1 LIREALG
8 KREEITKLTC
18 DEITI
23 RNAQG
28 LRYLFKKPQ
37 PKLEVTFES
46 HSPAIPPPG
55 GQYNTAFPVGTGSSF
70 QAPSVIPLNVSQTAG
85 SGAESKWLTVLEKN
99 PQSFGHSGTNINE
112 NLLVFGGFTD
122 GDTVNH
128 CLLMSDTFNGKFS
141 KLKVRGDIP
150 EPRERHSTSLIG
162 KKVYIFGGYC
172 RSGEV
177 YHNSL
182 FVFES
187 ETLTWTTLLPHGN
200 PPEKRCGHTA
210 SVVDNKIWIF
220 GGRVKVKKSTFFDS
234 EGAGVQY
241 RNDLHCYDPVTN
253 EWYRYEPRG
262 IGPSGRSLHTSTVVG
277 RKIYIFGGANSS
289 GSRNDS
295 SGFCD
300 LYELDIDSMT
310 WTECETQGTPPSPCY
325 GHTATYIGNDKI
337 LFFGGKG
344 YKVLNQINILDTK
357 TMTWKQYAYAGNT
370 LKERWGHSATL
381 HDARLLLYGGRN
393 DEGYFHTID
402 AINYASQ
409 LIELKP
415 EEQAKE
421 MLKRK
426 QDEKNRTREFVGD
439 LQTQISTLQS
449 TLQQMGDQFISQ
461 RKTLTETRN
470 TLLAIKQE
478 NDRLKRII
486 GEIKA
491 SQPSIPSY

>member
-1 LIREALG
+1 
-8 KREEITKLTC
+8 
-18 DEITI
+18 
-23 RNAQG
+23 
-28 LRYLFKKPQ
+28 
-37 PKLEVTFES
+37 
-46 HSPAIPPPG
+46 
-55 GQYNTAFPVGTGSSF
+55 
-70 QAPSVIPLNVSQTAG
+70 
-85 SGAESKWLTVLEKN
+85 
-99 PQSFGHSGTNINE
+99 
-112 NLLVFGGFTD
+112 
-122 GDTVNH
+122 
-128 CLLMSDTFNGKFS
+128 
-141 KLKVRGDIP
+141 
-150 EPRERHSTSLIG
+150 
-162 KKVYIFGGYC
+162 
-172 RSGEV
+172 
-177 YHNSL
+177 
-182 FVFES
+182 
-187 ETLTWTTLLPHGN
+187 
-200 PPEKRCGHTA
+200 
-210 SVVDNKIWIF
+210 
-220 GGRVKVKKSTFFDS
+220 
-234 EGAGVQY
+234 
-241 RNDLHCYDPVTN
+241 
-253 EWYRYEPRG
+253 
-262 IGPSGRSLHTSTVVG
+262 VVG

-381 HDARLLLYGGRN
+381 HDSRLLLYGGRN
-393 DEGYFHTID
+393 DEGYFNSID

>member
-1 LIREALG
+1 
-8 KREEITKLTC
+8 
-18 DEITI
+18 
-23 RNAQG
+23 
-28 LRYLFKKPQ
+28 
-37 PKLEVTFES
+37 
-46 HSPAIPPPG
+46 
-55 GQYNTAFPVGTGSSF
+55 
-70 QAPSVIPLNVSQTAG
+70 
-85 SGAESKWLTVLEKN
+85 
-99 PQSFGHSGTNINE
+99 
-112 NLLVFGGFTD
+112 
-122 GDTVNH
+122 
-128 CLLMSDTFNGKFS
+128 
-141 KLKVRGDIP
+141 
-150 EPRERHSTSLIG
+150 
-162 KKVYIFGGYC
+162 
-172 RSGEV
+172 
-177 YHNSL
+177 
-182 FVFES
+182 
-187 ETLTWTTLLPHGN
+187 
-200 PPEKRCGHTA
+200 
-210 SVVDNKIWIF
+210 
-220 GGRVKVKKSTFFDS
+220 
-234 EGAGVQY
+234 VQY

-381 HDARLLLYGGRN
+381 HDSRLLLYGGRN
-393 DEGYFHTID
+393 DEGYFHSID

-449 TLQQMGDQFISQ
+449 TLQQMGDQFLSQ

-470 TLLAIKQE
+470 TLLTIKQE

-486 GEIKA
+486 AEIKE
-491 SQPSIPSY
+491 SPSIPSY